1 MSFMTFFRC
10 GKVASSDYFR
20 NMEQNAPLSCT
31 TKELDAPTT
40 TEACLNAN
48 FVIKRSRIA
57 MGISFVR
64 KIQGNYKIEYI
75 LFGMDVS

>member
-20 NMEQNAPLSCT
+20 NMEQNAPLPCT

-40 TEACLNAN
+40 TEACFECNIRDKK
-48 FVIKRSRIA
+48 IKNSNGDIIREKNPR
-57 MGISFVR
+57 
-64 KIQGNYKIEYI
+64 
-75 LFGMDVS
+75 